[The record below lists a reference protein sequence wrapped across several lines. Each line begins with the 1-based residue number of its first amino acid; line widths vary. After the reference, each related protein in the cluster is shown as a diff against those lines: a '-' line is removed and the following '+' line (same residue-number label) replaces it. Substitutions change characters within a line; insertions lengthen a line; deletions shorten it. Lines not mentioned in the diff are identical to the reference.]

1 MNLLRGQ
8 PQTILWNA
16 AAHSSVD
23 ELLTK
28 ALNDSRVDGAIKHHV
43 QKMDWLLMEAGVGV
57 GKVAALLP
65 KGMAAEITAWNIAS
79 SGQTEDIT

>member
-8 PQTILWNA
+8 SQTILWKA

-28 ALNDSRVDGAIKHHV
+28 ANDSRVDDAIKHHV

-57 GKVAALLP
+57 GKVAVLLP
-65 KGMAAEITAWNIAS
+65 KEMTAEITAWNVAS